1 MSIKFNGHKI
11 LKQFSHRKWQI
22 MLIFSLI
29 TSVAHFNFSI
39 VCIRRVPEVYV
50 YMTFIRFT
58 RKIAFS
64 HKSLKKV
71 NKISTVYYT
80 TTPFVSIK

>member
-39 VCIRRVPEVYV
+39 VCIRRVH
-50 YMTFIRFT
+50 T
-58 RKIAFS
+58 RVRLYDFLHLLGK
-64 HKSLKKV
+64 LLLV
-71 NKISTVYYT
+71 
-80 TTPFVSIK
+80 IKA